1 MSSQRDVKPV
11 SSPRDVKPVSSA
23 PLPGHSYENVTTQH
37 GSEPDEYA
45 VPHADRKSEPP
56 GAAEGEPVYE
66 TTAEE
71 NSQAPAPVYSA
82 QGRLHGENYYSL
94 LHDQGNE
101 YSLTQGENNEYS
113 LGRGGSS
120 EYSLAQGEDNEYSL
134 GQGEDSEYSLGQGE
148 DSEYSLGQGEDNEYS
163 LGQGED
169 NEYSLGQGEDN
180 EYALGQGE
188 DSEYSLGQEGQDKYG
203 LAHNVAAPAS
213 AEAAAIYAMAGTTNY
228 EIADDDGGRLATSS
242 SAPSGDVYNRLNA
255 KGGPAVGQE
264 VHQNHY
270 DHFNGPACT
279 GAEYSSLGLEERT
292 RDLQREMAEGDYSHI

>member
-1 MSSQRDVKPV
+1 M
-11 SSPRDVKPVSSA
+11 
-23 PLPGHSYENVTTQH
+23 
-37 GSEPDEYA
+37 
-45 VPHADRKSEPP
+45 
-56 GAAEGEPVYE
+56 
-66 TTAEE
+66 
-71 NSQAPAPVYSA
+71 
-82 QGRLHGENYYSL
+82 
-94 LHDQGNE
+94 
-101 YSLTQGENNEYS
+101 TQGENNEYS

-120 EYSLAQGEDNEYSL
+120 EYSLAQD
-134 GQGEDSEYSLGQGE
+134 E
-148 DSEYSLGQGEDNEYS
+148 DSEYSLGQGEDNEY
-163 LGQGED
+163 
-169 NEYSLGQGEDN
+169 
-180 EYALGQGE
+180 ALTQGE

>member
-134 GQGEDSEYSLGQGE
+134 GQD
-148 DSEYSLGQGEDNEYS
+148 EDNEYS
-163 LGQGED
+163 LAQGED
-169 NEYSLGQGEDN
+169 SEYSLGQGEDN

-188 DSEYSLGQEGQDKYG
+188 DNEDSLGQEGQDKYG

-228 EIADDDGGRLATSS
+228 EIVDDDGGRLATSS